1 MSRGSSSLHGRRAAQ
16 QPARSLIRPYRAG
29 DPRDPGSENLMR
41 SPHYPSAAGAG
52 PLETTSAKASRRAGR
67 RGPARRP
74 PQGTPGARAQ
84 TEHWANWP
92 QRGSHTPPI
101 QGEHR
106 SPRAEGTRPPPA
118 TKREERA
125 NEGALVRA
133 PKPGGEQPDAKHR
146 PSAQTSKPGIRIYL
160 PWPQAARNRDTVPTG
175 TAKRT
180 KTQTTGRHLARRR
193 PAARWL
199 IPPSSYFLGQYE
211 EEAKNA
217 F

>member
-101 QGEHR
+101 QGERR

-133 PKPGGEQPDAKHR
+133 PKPGGR
-146 PSAQTSKPGIRIYL
+146 
-160 PWPQAARNRDTVPTG
+160 AARRETPTFSADIQARYKDIPALAPG
-175 TAKRT
+175 RT
-180 KTQTTGRHLARRR
+180 EPRHGPYGDREANQDADNR
-193 PAARWL
+193 PA
-199 IPPSSYFLGQYE
+199 SGE
-211 EEAKNA
+211 ETAGC
-217 F
+217 